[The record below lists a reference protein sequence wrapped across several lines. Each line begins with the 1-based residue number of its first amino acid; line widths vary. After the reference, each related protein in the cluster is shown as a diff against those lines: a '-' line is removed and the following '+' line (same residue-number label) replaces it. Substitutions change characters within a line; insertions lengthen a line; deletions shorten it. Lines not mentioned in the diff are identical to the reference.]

1 MHFSGDWPVLD
12 SSTGRIPA
20 KIVLTLPV
28 LGRPNRPRDEA
39 TTAVWADIA
48 KNLCD
53 TSGAERALESTD
65 SCFERA
71 WQESL
76 VAVFAGWAKFHHS
89 WPPVEIHELYLEPNE
104 LRDGWIASVFRV
116 IRNLHER
123 TATRIALLTPNEWKG
138 LPRPE

>member
-12 SSTGRIPA
+12 SGTSRIPA

-39 TTAVWADIA
+39 TTAVRADIA
-48 KNLCD
+48 KNLGY

-76 VAVFAGWAKFHHS
+76 VTVFARWAKFHHS
-89 WPPVEIHELYLEPNE
+89 WPLVEIHELYLEPNE

-116 IRNLHER
+116 IRNSHER
-123 TATRIALLTPNEWKG
+123 TATRIALLTPNV
-138 LPRPE
+138 